1 VVEYDEQLIRQAIMR
16 ELARQG
22 QVYFVHNR
30 VQSIDYVYSE
40 LAKLVPEARIAVAHG
55 QMDETVLERVMLDF
69 YHGEFDILLCTTIIE
84 TGMDIG
90 NVNTLIIDNADY
102 LGLAQLYQLR
112 GRVGRT
118 NRVAYAYFTHCKD
131 KILSEDAEKRLS
143 AIKEF
148 TELGSGIKI
157 AMRDL
162 EIRGAGNL
170 LGPEQHG
177 FIASVGFELYCK
189 LLEEAISELKGKGE
203 EKPALPDPVLDLQV
217 NAYIDDSYVADP
229 AQKVGLYQKIIAL
242 DTLEDCDDLEEEIQ
256 DRFGDLPD
264 AVSNLV
270 QIARI
275 KILARLVGI
284 SSISVRGTKFQLKF
298 LEGLGIDANKYALL
312 HTKYRG
318 KITYRHGRVGQL
330 LVEKD
335 REDGRSLAFLA
346 EVLSACGGE

>member
-1 VVEYDEQLIRQAIMR
+1 
-16 ELARQG
+16 
-22 QVYFVHNR
+22 VYFVHNR

-40 LAKLVPEARIAVAHG
+40 LSKLVPEARIAIAHG

-69 YHGEFDILLCTTIIE
+69 YNGEFDILLCTTIIE

-90 NVNTLIIDNADY
+90 NVNTLIIDNADH

-118 NRVAYAYFTHCKD
+118 NRVAYAYFTHRKD
-131 KILSEDAEKRLS
+131 KILTEEAEKRLG

-148 TELGSGIKI
+148 TELGSGIRI

-189 LLEEAISELKGKGE
+189 LLEEAISELKADGE
-203 EKPALPDPVLDLQV
+203 VKVAPPDPVLDLQV
-217 NAYIDDSYVADP
+217 DAYIDDSYVEDP
-229 AQKVGLYQKIIAL
+229 AQKVALYQKIIAL
-242 DTLEDCDDLEEEIQ
+242 DDLESCDDLEEEIQ
-256 DRFGDLPD
+256 DRYGDLPD
-264 AVSNLV
+264 AVRNLV

-275 KILARLVGI
+275 KVLARLLGLG
-284 SSISVRGTKFQLKF
+284 SIAARGAKFQLKF
-298 LEGLGIDANKYALL
+298 LEGLAIDANTYAQL

-318 KITYRHGRVGQL
+318 RISYRHGRVGQL

-335 REDGRSLAFLA
+335 KQDDKALAFLA
-346 EVLSACGGE
+346 EVLSACVSE